1 MITERQQERIDII
14 KQLIGHVDG
23 IGETN
28 YDNKSLENL
37 DFLRLLL
44 DNLRDVLWENANY
57 EGYEVS
63 RLDIKRETLKI
74 YQDFEDDIIYLK
86 GV

>member
-57 EGYEVS
+57 EGYEAS

-74 YQDFEDDIIYLK
+74 YQDFEDDIMYLK

>member
-14 KQLIGHVDG
+14 KQLIGHING

-37 DFLRLLL
+37 DF
-44 DNLRDVLWENANY
+44 
-57 EGYEVS
+57 
-63 RLDIKRETLKI
+63 
-74 YQDFEDDIIYLK
+74 
-86 GV
+86 

>member
-14 KQLIGHVDG
+14 KQLIGHING

-44 DNLRDVLWENANY
+44 DNLRDVLVENANY
-57 EGYEVS
+57 EGYEAS

-74 YQDFEDDIIYLK
+74 YQDFEDDIMYLK
-86 GV
+86 GM